1 MRAFSRQTIRVS
13 NSSKFFFVKTSKD
26 YRIASRIFPFLF
38 ISLCL
43 SRDNKFPLP
52 RVEKFNR
59 LPKIYNA
66 RKAEL
71 RLGRLMR
78 NDRELIASPLG
89 RMTPCLPSG
98 FCIQVKI
105 RLVFCYRPFPTFE
118 SLLRKSWLRLLDSCF
133 LFFSFFF
140 VRTLQRKSR
149 NSNENIVGFQ
159 RNHGILASNDFDGRN
174 RSETMVRRYDKRSIV
189 RNAIDPRQTV
199 TVTRDALRNPT
210 QFHVWLRT
218 NIRVKINVDTR
229 ALHDPCRS
237 STERYPRS
245 DYTYIH
251 IFLSASHLLF
261 SMIIFGNRIWT
272 QNRNF
277 NISHPDRGIL

>member
-78 NDRELIASPLG
+78 NDRELIASPPG

-118 SLLRKSWLRLLDSCF
+118 SLLRKSWLGLTWLVFFILF
-133 LFFSFFF
+133 LFFF

-159 RNHGILASNDFDGRN
+159 RNHGIRHSRATISTGETDRKRWFDGMIN
-174 RSETMVRRYDKRSIV
+174 ARSCETRSI
-189 RNAIDPRQTV
+189 
-199 TVTRDALRNPT
+199 RDRP
-210 QFHVWLRT
+210 
-218 NIRVKINVDTR
+218 
-229 ALHDPCRS
+229 
-237 STERYPRS
+237 
-245 DYTYIH
+245 
-251 IFLSASHLLF
+251 
-261 SMIIFGNRIWT
+261 
-272 QNRNF
+272 
-277 NISHPDRGIL
+277 

>member
-1 MRAFSRQTIRVS
+1 MFRTRVS
-13 NSSKFFFVKTSKD
+13 SCPIFVKPSKD

-78 NDRELIASPLG
+78 NDRELIASPPG

-118 SLLRKSWLRLLDSCF
+118 SLLRKSWLRLTWLVFFILF
-133 LFFSFFF
+133 LFFCKD
-140 VRTLQRKSR
+140 VTK
-149 NSNENIVGFQ
+149 EIMKFQ
-159 RNHGILASNDFDGRN
+159 WKYCRIPTKLWNPTLASNDFDGRN

-245 DYTYIH
+245 DYIH
-251 IFLSASHLLF
+251 IHISLSASHLLF

-272 QNRNF
+272 QNKNF